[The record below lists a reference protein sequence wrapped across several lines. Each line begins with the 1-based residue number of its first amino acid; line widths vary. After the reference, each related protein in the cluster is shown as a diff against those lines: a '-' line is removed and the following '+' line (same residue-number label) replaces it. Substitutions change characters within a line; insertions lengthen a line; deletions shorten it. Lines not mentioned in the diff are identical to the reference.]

1 MRKTFPR
8 ILASLFVIAILASAC
23 NFPAP
28 DTADATGTPA
38 LASGTDLLPLATE
51 TSVPTPELDSSGSDP
66 CLQGQWVMS
75 LESLQVLVAT
85 LLPMAN
91 FSVPQG
97 TLTMSFTGESYTY
110 ASDEFVLRMDVKPGE
125 YFEGVATFTA
135 VGTFSTADGQIL
147 FANSTY
153 TQNITSWRAFINGEY
168 IEVPGGAPQI
178 SFGFPGNGPYTCSG
192 DTLTVGTR
200 DTANTPVPMIFTRL
214 P

>member
-1 MRKTFPR
+1 MRKAFLRVLP
-8 ILASLFVIAILASAC
+8 SLIVIAFFASAC

-38 LASGTDLLPLATE
+38 LSSGTSSPVSTQ
-51 TSVPTPELDSSGSDP
+51 TSVPTPEPDTSGSDP
-66 CLQGQWVMS
+66 CLQGHWVMS
-75 LESLQVLVAT
+75 LESLRVLIAT

-97 TLTMSFTGESYTY
+97 TLTMTFTGESYTY
-110 ASDEFVLRMDVKPGE
+110 ASEEFVLRMDTKSGE
-125 YFEGVATFTA
+125 YFEGVANFTA
-135 VGTFSTADGQIL
+135 VGTFSTTDGKIL
-147 FANSTY
+147 FENSTY

-178 SFGFPGNGPYTCSG
+178 SFGFPGNGPYTCSS

-200 DTANTPVPMIFTRL
+200 DTANTPVPMIFTRI